1 MKQTVP
7 KFTFVWLHLQ
17 FNCERYDYIP
27 YVQECRSIRDT
38 MNGITQTVRHIM
50 YIYIYVYSY
59 IYIYRS
65 CHRMIRVIYSNIV
78 MIAKSWCFCSK
89 LQNHQAS
96 LRYSGD
102 GVFLDS
108 DELQDLDSLFE
119 CVRAHTS
126 FVVPLLTPG
135 LLTRPWCVGELAT
148 AFLNRVTGPQWKDVE
163 GCDRPFQSGGR
174 FR

>member
-1 MKQTVP
+1 MYDCIYNSTVNARITYLM
-7 KFTFVWLHLQ
+7 FRNVELFVILWMVLHKPWATL
-17 FNCERYDYIP
+17 
-27 YVQECRSIRDT
+27 
-38 MNGITQTVRHIM
+38 
-50 YIYIYVYSY
+50 YIYSYSY
-59 IYIYRS
+59 IYIDRS
-65 CHRMIRVIYSNIV
+65 CHRMIRVIYGNIV
-78 MIAKSWCFCSK
+78 MIAKSWCYCSK